1 MMNSHFK
8 RRARILT
15 VAVGVVIGGCAAL
28 AMAVPFFEVKTPD
41 YTKNAIYL
49 QGQREG
55 HSDFAMTRD
64 HSRKRIFNIDEDRKA
79 YEAGYLKGYVR

>member
-15 VAVGVVIGGCAAL
+15 VSVGAAIGGCAAL
-28 AMAVPFFEVKTPD
+28 VIAVPLFQVKAPD
-41 YTKNAIYL
+41 YTHNIIYQ
-49 QGQREG
+49 QGEREG
-55 HSDFAMTRD
+55 ISDFATARD

-79 YEAGYLKGYVR
+79 YEAGYLKGHVR